1 MLHRCIDEIQLTDGS
16 VVNRYDDEFGDENII
31 VPDRASEN
39 TDFFFN
45 DGDILYR
52 YSADE
57 SKKTV
62 FSLDEKNGRLVH
74 VSGNNDR
81 LLLCSAVYS
90 SSEIPVIYKY
100 DRDGNQTGIINA
112 PESGDQMTVLHADVL
127 SDGTAV
133 FLSEN
138 ENGGYAVAWTDKDG
152 KIINQTDVF
161 ENTEKAD
168 IWAGNNSE
176 LYVLGCTDD
185 DYSYMVFDRNAVKIR
200 EGSGKCPD
208 GRIKEMFFMN
218 GSDFILYEN
227 SDWEKRIICTDEKI
241 AFDDFVYPEYGIEK
255 VFSLSDGSVCYFD
268 ADSVYRTDA
277 NGFSGRKFI
286 NWNDCGIIH
295 LVGAMGVMN
304 DNCIVCLTSGNAFSF
319 TVLERADDELAG
331 KLRNQKVL
339 TVGGIGIGRGDLTE
353 LFEEF
358 RNENKEY
365 RLYVNDYQKYSASDP
380 QECTDKLNLDI
391 ASGKVPDVLIGN
403 YELDLEFYA
412 ERGLFCD
419 LNEFMKSDTEV
430 NRSDFLENI
439 FDCFV
444 TDGSQMHVPVNFDI
458 YAFYGKESDLGSG
471 NGWTINEFL
480 DLAEKKNMFFN
491 TSRSVMLRS
500 LVYADLSGFVD
511 RENKKCSFND
521 GRFEKILEYIYENGI
536 PDENYKG
543 YDSYPQGS
551 TEYKD
556 YYRRFSDGLCLTEY
570 AGISGLSTLAGF
582 KNGDLNGENIVL
594 KGVPSDDKSGPLV
607 YSRITAGISSSSE
620 NKEAAWKLVKKLL
633 SEDYQTK
640 VTSTASLPV
649 RTSVFENAMK
659 NSRRKGF
666 GYRTDGTFY
675 ETNPL
680 SDEDVNEFVNI
691 VKSVNEAYSSD
702 SRIKSII
709 DESVGEYFNGSMTSK
724 EATEQIQ
731 NKVTLYLNEIK

>member
-1 MLHRCIDEIQLTDGS
+1 
-16 VVNRYDDEFGDENII
+16 
-31 VPDRASEN
+31 
-39 TDFFFN
+39 
-45 DGDILYR
+45 
-52 YSADE
+52 
-57 SKKTV
+57 
-62 FSLDEKNGRLVH
+62 
-74 VSGNNDR
+74 
-81 LLLCSAVYS
+81 
-90 SSEIPVIYKY
+90 
-100 DRDGNQTGIINA
+100 
-112 PESGDQMTVLHADVL
+112 
-127 SDGTAV
+127 
-133 FLSEN
+133 
-138 ENGGYAVAWTDKDG
+138 
-152 KIINQTDVF
+152 
-161 ENTEKAD
+161 
-168 IWAGNNSE
+168 
-176 LYVLGCTDD
+176 
-185 DYSYMVFDRNAVKIR
+185 
-200 EGSGKCPD
+200 
-208 GRIKEMFFMN
+208 MN

-227 SDWEKRIICTDEKI
+227 ADWEKHIICTDEKI
-241 AFDDFVYPEYGIEK
+241 TFDDFVYPEYGTQK

-277 NGFSGRKFI
+277 NGFSGRKI
-286 NWNDCGIIH
+286 LNWNDSGIIH

-304 DNCIVCLTSGNAFSF
+304 DDCIVCLTSGNGFSF
-319 TVLERADDELAG
+319 TVLERADDELTG

-339 TVGGIGIGRGDLTE
+339 TVGGVGIGRGDLTE

-365 RLYVNDYQKYSASDP
+365 RLCVSDYQKYSLSDP
-380 QECTDKLNLDI
+380 QECKDKLNLDVV
-391 ASGKVPDVLIGN
+391 SGKAPDILIGD

-419 LNEFMKSDTEV
+419 LNEFMNSDAEI

-439 FDCFV
+439 FDCYV
-444 TDGSQMHVPVNFDI
+444 TDGSQMYVPVCFDI

-491 TSRSVMLRS
+491 TSRGTMLRS
-500 LVYADLSGFVD
+500 LVYADLSSFVD

-521 GRFEKILEYIYENGI
+521 GRFEKVLEYISENGV
-536 PDENYKG
+536 PDENYKS
-543 YDSYPQGS
+543 YDFYPQGS
-551 TEYKD
+551 EEYKD

-582 KNGDLNGENIVL
+582 KNGDLNGEKIVL

-620 NKEAAWKLVKKLL
+620 NKEAAWKLIKKLL

-640 VTSTASLPV
+640 VTSVASFPV
-649 RTSVFENAMK
+649 RTSVFDSTVK

-666 GYRTDGTFY
+666 GYRADGTFY

-724 EATEQIQ
+724 EAAEQIQ